1 MIHSV
6 NYSFHDIVIHSTF
19 IPDGLEKVVILTYRV
34 VKYTP
39 INIALARNSK
49 METIDRLEGQ
59 NQFYVTRESQEIDSE
74 VQERKLSYV
83 GLRNLTDL
91 ERIEERDIVGPDGT
105 VVGVQNRVRAGV
117 ANFENPTALRKV
129 PYDSNRDF

>member
-1 MIHSV
+1 
-6 NYSFHDIVIHSTF
+6 
-19 IPDGLEKVVILTYRV
+19 
-34 VKYTP
+34 
-39 INIALARNSK
+39 
-49 METIDRLEGQ
+49 METIDHLEGQ
-59 NQFYVTRESQEIDSE
+59 NQFYVTRESQEIDPA

>member
-1 MIHSV
+1 MTLFIQ
-6 NYSFHDIVIHSTF
+6 IRSTF
-19 IPDGLEKVVILTYRV
+19 IPDGLVKVVILTYRV
-34 VKYTP
+34 VRYTP

-49 METIDRLEGQ
+49 MEAVDRLEGQ
-59 NQFYVTRESQEIDSE
+59 NQFYVTRESQEIDPA

-117 ANFENPTALRKV
+117 ANFENSTALRKV
-129 PYDSNRDF
+129 LYDSNRDF

>member
-1 MIHSV
+1 
-6 NYSFHDIVIHSTF
+6 
-19 IPDGLEKVVILTYRV
+19 
-34 VKYTP
+34 
-39 INIALARNSK
+39 

-59 NQFYVTRESQEIDSE
+59 NQFYVTRESQEIAPD

-91 ERIEERDIVGPDGT
+91 ERIEERNIVGSDGT

-129 PYDSNRDF
+129 PCDSNRAILATI

>member
-1 MIHSV
+1 MA
-6 NYSFHDIVIHSTF
+6 SFIES
-19 IPDGLEKVVILTYRV
+19 
-34 VKYTP
+34 
-39 INIALARNSK
+39 
-49 METIDRLEGQ
+49 Q
-59 NQFYVTRESQEIDSE
+59 NQFYVTRESQEVDPK

-91 ERIEERDIVGPDGT
+91 ERIEERDIVGPDGA

-129 PYDSNRDF
+129 RYDFNRAILAAI

>member
-1 MIHSV
+1 MTLFIQ
-6 NYSFHDIVIHSTF
+6 IRSTF
-19 IPDGLEKVVILTYRV
+19 IPDGLVKVVILTYRV
-34 VKYTP
+34 VRYTP

-49 METIDRLEGQ
+49 MEAVDRLEGQ
-59 NQFYVTRESQEIDSE
+59 NQFYVTRESQEIDPA

-129 PYDSNRDF
+129 PYDSNRAILATI

>member
-1 MIHSV
+1 M
-6 NYSFHDIVIHSTF
+6 
-19 IPDGLEKVVILTYRV
+19 
-34 VKYTP
+34 
-39 INIALARNSK
+39 SK
-49 METIDRLEGQ
+49 METVDRLEGQ
-59 NQFYVTRESQEIDSE
+59 NQFYVTRESQEIDPE

-83 GLRNLTDL
+83 GLRNLSDL